1 MNDEIENKVDERT
14 HSISSD
20 IEVGQTQ
27 TIDIIEEKDIA
38 KNEAKQSEIEE
49 SKPKNIVTEDTGM
62 KEE

>member
-1 MNDEIENKVDERT
+1 MNDEIESKVDERT

-38 KNEAKQSEIEE
+38 KNEAKQSENALII
-49 SKPKNIVTEDTGM
+49 K
-62 KEE
+62 